1 MTQKQPEQPSK
12 ITMLAPMALVLAV
25 YSFMFFS
32 PQHSKLSS
40 AQSRFEDLSA
50 THHDTEHEITDIQR
64 QTGGI
69 KKDLRETDSQISDLR
84 QQRTDISTKRF
95 RMLHQLES
103 HSLPAAKMQIVTRLM
118 ETHRLSVIE
127 SQKDSGAA
135 NEAEKV
141 LKSVRDLLQDDTSS
155 TKSANYHSKTQHTH
169 FAREVYKLKVRG
181 RFQDLQAALESLAE
195 QTQQMLPLS
204 LQMESMEL
212 DSNEARQSKR
222 IWTLT
227 IMV

>member
-1 MTQKQPEQPSK
+1 MTQTQPEQPSK

-32 PQHSKLSS
+32 PQQSKLSS
-40 AQSRFEDLSA
+40 AQARFEDLSE
-50 THHDTEHEITDIQR
+50 THHDTEHEITNTQR
-64 QTGGI
+64 ETAGI
-69 KKDLRETDSQISDLR
+69 RRDLRELDSKIGDLR
-84 QQRTDISTKRF
+84 EQRTEIATKRF

-118 ETHRLSVIE
+118 KTHRLSVIE

-135 NEAEKV
+135 SQAEKV

-155 TKSANYHSKTQHTH
+155 TKSASYHSKATHTH

-195 QTQQMLPLS
+195 QGQQMLPLS

-212 DSNEARQSKR
+212 DSTEARQSQR